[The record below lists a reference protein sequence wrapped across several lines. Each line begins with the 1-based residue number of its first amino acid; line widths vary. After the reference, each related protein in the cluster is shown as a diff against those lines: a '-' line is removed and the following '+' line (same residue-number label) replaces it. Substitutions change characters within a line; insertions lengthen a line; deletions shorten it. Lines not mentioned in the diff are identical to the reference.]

1 MKGKVGRRIMT
12 TVITAITAAAVLFF
26 VWVIFSPGTIREY
39 EGKNSLSE
47 KYVMKI
53 NGAPKRPVKY

>member
-1 MKGKVGRRIMT
+1 MT